1 VNLAVIR
8 WRMAASG
15 GVERFL
21 FDIARRLQQRDVAV
35 TLITEPF
42 TPAEPFAGRIL
53 DLPRSHGGRAARF
66 RRFQTAVGEVL
77 ARESFSLV
85 QSHERVL
92 TADLYRAGDG
102 VHAAWFARLQRSRP
116 KWRAAGMRL
125 DPMHRLYMATERR
138 MAQETSMLF
147 VANSSLVARE
157 LGEFLDLPE
166 ARIRLIENGV
176 DLDRFAP
183 ADDAARAKA
192 RQDLGLPQTGPVA
205 AYVGSGFER
214 KGAFHLV
221 RALADPE
228 LRDLSVVIAGRD
240 KAEGTLRELVARLGL
255 GGRVHIGGP
264 IADVRPVLHAADM
277 FVLPTLYDPMPN
289 AALEALACGLPVVTT
304 PDAGIAEAIKETG
317 AGAVAARDAEPLAA
331 ALVDVLGRITDAR
344 AAARGLRPRYALTE
358 TVDKW
363 LELYREWA

>member
-1 VNLAVIR
+1 
-8 WRMAASG
+8 MAASG
-15 GVERFL
+15 GVERFI
-21 FDIARRLQQRDVAV
+21 FDIARTLQGRDVAV
-35 TLITEPF
+35 TLISEPF
-42 TPAEPFAGRIL
+42 TAAEPFAGEIL
-53 DLPRSHGGRAARF
+53 ELPRSRGGRAARF
-66 RRFQTAVGEVL
+66 RRFQAAVGAAL
-77 ARESFSLV
+77 AGRTFSLV

-102 VHAAWFARLQRSRP
+102 VHAAWFARLQKSRP

-138 MAQETSMLF
+138 MAQETEMLF
-147 VANSSLVARE
+147 VANSTLVARE
-157 LGEFLDLPE
+157 LRDYLGLEE

-183 ADDAARAKA
+183 AEAAARAEA
-192 RQDLGLPQTGPVA
+192 RRNLGLPESAPVA

-221 RALADPE
+221 RALTAPD
-228 LRDLSVVIAGRD
+228 LRDLSVIIAGRD
-240 KAEGTLRELVARLGL
+240 KSEAALRDLVARSGL
-255 GGRVHIGGP
+255 AGRVHIAGP
-264 IADVRPVLHAADM
+264 IADVRPVLHAADL

-304 PDAGIAEAIKETG
+304 PDAGIAEAIMETG

-331 ALVDVLGRITDAR
+331 AIADVLGRLEEAR
-344 AAARGLRPRYALTE
+344 ASARALRCRYALAD

-363 LELYREWA
+363 LALYREWA

>member
-1 VNLAVIR
+1 MNLAVIR

-15 GVERFL
+15 GVERFI
-21 FDIARRLQQRDVAV
+21 FDIARTLEGRDVAV

-42 TPAEPFAGRIL
+42 TSAEPFAGRIL
-53 DLPRSHGGRAARF
+53 DLARSRGGRAARF
-66 RRFQTAVGEVL
+66 RRFQAAVGEVL

-157 LGEFLDLPE
+157 LGEYLGLE
-166 ARIRLIENGV
+166 ETRVRLIENGV

-183 ADDAARAKA
+183 ATDAARAKA
-192 RQDLGLPQTGPVA
+192 RQDLGLPESGPVA

-221 RALADPE
+221 RALADPG
-228 LRDLSVVIAGRD
+228 LRDLSVIIAGRD
-240 KAEGTLRELVARLGL
+240 KAEGALRDLVARLGL
-255 GGRVHIGGP
+255 AGRVHIAGP
-264 IADVRPVLHAADM
+264 LADVRPALHAADL

-304 PDAGIAEAIKETG
+304 PDAGIADAIKEAG

-331 ALVDVLGRITDAR
+331 ALIEVLDRLEEAR
-344 AAARGLRPRYALTE
+344 AAARTLRPRYALTD

-363 LELYREWA
+363 LDLYREWA